1 MCFVFWLD
9 NLCLICLLFSKGIWW
24 GGGVMTEQI
33 IHLFHYMFIT
43 PVTYTFSI
51 THNDLLRMCQ
61 QNDTSAQMEIKARR
75 CFILCNHLTWMSL
88 INCMNVVWTRKKSA
102 QPRFFIP
109 FCVLFLQP
117 LVVVWLVP
125 PKSKTI
131 CFKTFVDSKESYL
144 DAKMKP
150 YIGVLLY
157 LKSMWGLALPTEK
170 SSLFWPAAK
179 TKAKLVERDLF
190 LNYWC

>member
-9 NLCLICLLFSKGIWW
+9 NLCLICLLFTKGIWW

-88 INCMNVVWTRKKSA
+88 INCMNVQSGLERNQPNLASSYHSVCFSYNYWWWCGWFHQSPKQSA
-102 QPRFFIP
+102 LKHLLTAKNLIWMPKWNLI
-109 FCVLFLQP
+109 
-117 LVVVWLVP
+117 LV
-125 PKSKTI
+125 S
-131 CFKTFVDSKESYL
+131 F
-144 DAKMKP
+144 
-150 YIGVLLY
+150 YIW
-157 LKSMWGLALPTEK
+157 KACLALPTEK